1 MDNSSSTLKEYN
13 SRFRKK
19 ENNKPEEKDPERLKQ
34 EKLERERESLLKKYY
49 KK

>member
-13 SRFRKK
+13 SRFRRK
-19 ENNKPEEKDPERLKQ
+19 ENNKPKEKDPEKLKQ